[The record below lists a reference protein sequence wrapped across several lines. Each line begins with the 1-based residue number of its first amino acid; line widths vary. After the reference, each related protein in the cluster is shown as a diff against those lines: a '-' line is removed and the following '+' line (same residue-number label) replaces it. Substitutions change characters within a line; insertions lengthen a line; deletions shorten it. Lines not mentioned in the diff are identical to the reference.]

1 MKAVGR
7 SFGNILKEIRK
18 ARATIELLL
27 MKITRSGGTTLH
39 MAIYEGNYRS
49 LKKLVK
55 LIETCDQQRKGSAA
69 AAAADEEDEEERG
82 KGRDWKEELADDKG
96 NTPLHLAAKMGQ
108 DHMCY
113 AIATST
119 ILSESSYE
127 VVITMT
133 ARLQSSWQLSMLKPR
148 PFWHSV
154 MSAARRQASGT
165 IPKST
170 NV

>member
-1 MKAVGR
+1 MEGRVDVDTREDVVSEVMKAWEEV
-7 SFGNILKEIRK
+7 LEIYSKKLEKREL
-18 ARATIELLL
+18 TIELLL

-69 AAAADEEDEEERG
+69 AVDEEDEEERG

-119 ILSESSYE
+119 STKLSRLTSCR
-127 VVITMT
+127 ITMT
-133 ARLQSSWQLSMLKPR
+133 ARLNLRGDSPW
-148 PFWHSV
+148 
-154 MSAARRQASGT
+154 
-165 IPKST
+165 
-170 NV
+170 